1 MEIEN
6 ELPNSRF
13 GYTYEQEVEQF
24 EQEVEQEVEQEG
36 NEVIPEQES
45 ETAVIIEPEIKITSQ
60 VKQIGFFKQ
69 PIGKVTIIVVAL
81 AALYG
86 AYSIMTKK
94 GA

>member
-6 ELPNSRF
+6 ELPNSKF
-13 GYTYEQEVEQF
+13 GYTYEQEVEQ
-24 EQEVEQEVEQEG
+24 EVEQDE
-36 NEVIPEQES
+36 NEVPEQES

>member
-6 ELPNSRF
+6 ELPNSKF
-13 GYTYEQEVEQF
+13 GYTYEQEVEQ
-24 EQEVEQEVEQEG
+24 EVEQDE
-36 NEVIPEQES
+36 NEVPEQES

-60 VKQIGFFKQ
+60 VKQIGFGFFKQ